1 MTALP
6 PGPQAP
12 PSARKSVWTFVR
24 TFVMTVVGIILLL
37 PGVCAVFFMS
47 SFDDDFLLMLVL
59 VWIPCFLIA
68 AGGVW
73 IIMSAFRRLKR

>member
-1 MTALP
+1 MTPLP
-6 PGPQAP
+6 PEPQALL
-12 PSARKSVWTFVR
+12 STRNAAWTFVR

-37 PGVCAVFFMS
+37 PGVCSAFFMS

-73 IIMSAFRRLKR
+73 VIISAFRWLKH

>member
-1 MTALP
+1 
-6 PGPQAP
+6 
-12 PSARKSVWTFVR
+12 VWTLVR

-37 PGVCAVFFMS
+37 PGVCAVFFLS